1 LDELPEFKRTAIEVL
16 RQPLEERKVL
26 ISRANLTLEFP
37 ASFMLLASMN
47 PCICGYFNHP
57 FRNCTCTKRAIYWYR
72 RKISGPLL
80 ERIDLHI
87 EAESVPFYEL
97 VDQEPGESSFII
109 RERVIKA
116 RSIQSLRYKDQYQ
129 VHSNAQMKDQDI
141 DKYCETET
149 HAKKFLLNNMHLLQ
163 LSARYYN
170 RILKISRT
178 IADLA
183 GSKFIELNHVA
194 EALHFRS
201 LDKPLIIPYTKKKT
215 SSATIYPFAV

>member
-1 LDELPEFKRTAIEVL
+1 
-16 RQPLEERKVL
+16 
-26 ISRANLTLEFP
+26 
-37 ASFMLLASMN
+37 MLLAAMN

-57 FRNCTCTKRAIYWYR
+57 LRNCTCSKRAIYWYR

-87 EAESVPFYEL
+87 EAESVPLYEL
-97 VDQEPGESSFII
+97 VEMEPGESSITI
-109 RERVIKA
+109 RQRVIKA
-116 RSIQSLRYKDQYQ
+116 RRIQSARHKDQYH
-129 VHSNAQMKDQDI
+129 VHCNAQMRDEDI
-141 DKYCETET
+141 DKYCEVET
-149 HAKKFLLNNMHLLQ
+149 HAKKFLLKNMHLLQ
-163 LSARYYN
+163 LSARSYN

-201 LDKPLIIPYTKKKT
+201 LDKPLKIPSAKNKKPST
-215 SSATIYPFAV
+215 TIYPFAV